1 MTKSILTGA
10 LLALLITNA
19 LAQPPHL
26 ADPEPGQVFL
36 TPQID
41 LDLGP
46 VPLVVPERYAE
57 TAPAERELM
66 VPPGFA
72 VNVFAAGAPLEGPR
86 FMALDPEGVLHV
98 ANMKAGGASQFGPP
112 NDGNIVPPADEMTG
126 QIIALPDRD
135 GDGVADTALVVVENL
150 WWANNFQFYKGELYV
165 GDRHAVRRFADAD
178 GDGVY
183 ETEKEPLALLPPSKQ
198 HRTRTIVFDE
208 QNDKLYVSIG
218 STCDI
223 CREED
228 PERAAILEFN
238 ADGTGRR
245 IFATGLRNAVG
256 LALHPVTNQLW
267 ATGNGHDREGSH
279 LPPELV
285 TAISDG
291 DFFGWP
297 LAFGFRT
304 WVDFGI
310 STYENAIFPITAQD
324 SANVERM
331 SRPTAMLPA
340 HLAPMAIHFYIGDRF
355 SPTYRNAAFVASR
368 GGSNAAVLGN
378 KVVALF
384 ADPDGQN
391 ARVGDFLTGFQP
403 RLSSGSGVWGRPT
416 GLTTDARGA
425 LYVSSDWTN
434 HMILR
439 VVASPLRGTWEQ
451 GLPDEVI
458 EAFTGGQ
465 VQLRE
470 TIRVEGIDPDAA
482 PLEVVADLSAF
493 GGPEA
498 VPLES
503 LGDGTFGL
511 QRPLDLGEH
520 TGVKNLVVRISQQV
534 EGERFEYRLRRVFEL
549 RPGRDLV
556 VMGEELAPR
565 WQLTADAPLR
575 HEGFVQGPAVFR
587 GAAAAFVAEDVTF
600 SGWNM
605 LIEPQA
611 PIDPLGYGSLR
622 FAFHPGNTAET
633 AVQRIVLT
641 ARPGR
646 IYDLIGEGGID
657 LSKIEWQEVEI
668 PLAALELTGPIEQ
681 IRIQGSLE
689 GRFFIDELRF
699 ETLTPQPAET
709 AVAEGAP
716 GQPDAFALAQNFPNP
731 FNAETVIGY
740 TLARAAEV
748 ELNIYNLAGQRV
760 VSLVRG
766 FAQADAY
773 EIAWDGRDEAGR
785 ALASGMYIY
794 CLQSDNRSQTR
805 KLLLLR

>member
-1 MTKSILTGA
+1 MTTKSILAGA
-10 LLALLITNA
+10 LLALVVVTNA
-19 LAQPPHL
+19 PAQPPQL
-26 ADPEPGQVFL
+26 ADPEAGQVFL

-66 VPPGFA
+66 VAPGFA

-98 ANMKAGGASQFGPP
+98 ANMKAGGAGQFNPP
-112 NDGNIVPPADEMTG
+112 NDDNIVPPADEMTG

-135 GDGVADTALVVVENL
+135 GDGVADTALVVVEHL
-150 WWANNFQFYKGELYV
+150 WWANNFQFYNGELYV
-165 GDRHAVRRFADAD
+165 GDRHAVRRFVDAD

-183 ETEKEPLALLPPSKQ
+183 ETEREPLALLPPAKQ

-208 QNDKLYVSIG
+208 QNDKLYVSVG

-267 ATGNGHDREGSH
+267 ATSNGHDREGSH
-279 LPPELV
+279 VPPELV

-291 DFFGWP
+291 GFYGWP

-310 STYENAIFPITAQD
+310 SRYENAIFPITAQD
-324 SANVERM
+324 SADVARM

-340 HLAPMAIHFYIGDRF
+340 RLAPMAIHFYTGDHF
-355 SPTYRNAAFVASR
+355 PPTYRNAAFVAAR

-391 ARVGDFLTGFQP
+391 ARVGDFLTGFQSTI
-403 RLSSGSGVWGRPT
+403 SSGTGVWGRPT

-439 VVASPLRGTWEQ
+439 VVANP
-451 GLPDEVI
+451 
-458 EAFTGGQ
+458 
-465 VQLRE
+465 
-470 TIRVEGIDPDAA
+470 
-482 PLEVVADLSAF
+482 
-493 GGPEA
+493 
-498 VPLES
+498 
-503 LGDGTFGL
+503 
-511 QRPLDLGEH
+511 
-520 TGVKNLVVRISQQV
+520 
-534 EGERFEYRLRRVFEL
+534 
-549 RPGRDLV
+549 
-556 VMGEELAPR
+556 
-565 WQLTADAPLR
+565 
-575 HEGFVQGPAVFR
+575 
-587 GAAAAFVAEDVTF
+587 
-600 SGWNM
+600 
-605 LIEPQA
+605 
-611 PIDPLGYGSLR
+611 PID
-622 FAFHPGNTAET
+622 
-633 AVQRIVLT
+633 
-641 ARPGR
+641 
-646 IYDLIGEGGID
+646 
-657 LSKIEWQEVEI
+657 
-668 PLAALELTGPIEQ
+668 
-681 IRIQGSLE
+681 
-689 GRFFIDELRF
+689 
-699 ETLTPQPAET
+699 T
-709 AVAEGAP
+709 AVADEAP
-716 GQPDAFALAQNFPNP
+716 GQPDAFALAQNYPNP

-740 TLARAAEV
+740 TLARAVEV
-748 ELNIYNLAGQRV
+748 ELNIYNLSGQRV
-760 VSLVRG
+760 ASLVRG
-766 FAQADAY
+766 FAQAGAY
-773 EIAWDGRDEAGR
+773 KIAWDGRDDRGR

-794 CLQSDNRSQTR
+794 RLRSDNRSETR